1 MQQRHWM
8 TVLRDVEWA
17 QCMLR
22 IPIFR
27 MTEWQCNMG
36 MHLRC
41 HSAQA
46 HVANAHV
53 ADAHDQTM
61 HSLLMWNVL
70 LLLPC

>member
-1 MQQRHWM
+1 M
-8 TVLRDVEWA
+8 TVLRNMEWP

-27 MTEWQCNMG
+27 VTEWQCNMG